1 MKIIL
6 TNSGLTK
13 SNHRHDVECEC
24 ARCQRWLTLRS
35 CICTGKGHD
44 VECESARH
52 RDCGDVECESVH
64 A

>member
-6 TNSGLTK
+6 TASGLIK
-13 SNHRHDVECEC
+13 SNHRMDVECEC
-24 ARCQRWLTLRS
+24 ARCQRQLALRS

-44 VECESARH
+44 VECESTRH
-52 RDCGDVECESVH
+52 WDCCDVECESIH